1 LTEEA
6 GSVPLLSSIVD
17 VAFRTRT
24 HRIDERSLM
33 AFAAGAGDAR
43 PELVDTAR
51 PGGIV
56 AHPLF
61 PAALEWLSIQDV
73 AAELRERGVGWHHV
87 LLAAPLDYDLR
98 WRGPIRPGDVLSQ
111 GVEVPAVKTVP
122 DGTVL
127 TIVASSSDSRG
138 SVVTR
143 SRSHV
148 LLPDVRFDGRRVRP
162 DSDDDRRA
170 SRRSRSPARDDAVID
185 LRSEWT
191 NTEAVIR
198 RGHRRIGAP
207 AAHVFS
213 ECSGIWNPVYTDKAM
228 ALRHGRAFL
237 ALPPAGVLAMTV
249 GGALQLGSA
258 DPGWVRRV
266 HAEFGAPVP
275 VPSILEIEA
284 EVPNRPSGSAPLRF
298 RAHLQDGTPV
308 VTTGV
313 LVAEPTDF
321 DVDMAR
327 ARARAERRRL
337 VRTTGR
343 RLA

>member
-1 LTEEA
+1 M
-6 GSVPLLSSIVD
+6 PLLSSIVD
-17 VAFRTRT
+17 VVFRTHT
-24 HRIDERSLM
+24 HRVDERSLM

-61 PAALEWLSIQDV
+61 PTALEWLSLQDV

-98 WRGPIRPGDVLSQ
+98 WHAAIHPGDVLGL
-111 GVEVPAVKTVP
+111 GVEVTAVRETP
-122 DGTVL
+122 DGVAL
-127 TIVASSSDSRG
+127 TIVASSTAGDG
-138 SVVTR
+138 TVVTR

-148 LLPDVRFDGRRVRP
+148 LLPDVELEEGGPRNDGQGRRP
-162 DSDDDRRA
+162 RRNT
-170 SRRSRSPARDDAVID
+170 RRSARDPAVID

-198 RGHRRIGAP
+198 RGHRRVGAP

-213 ECSGIWNPVYTDKAM
+213 ECSGIWNPVYTDKAV

-237 ALPPAGVLAMTV
+237 ALHPAGVLAMTV

-284 EVPNRPSGSAPLRF
+284 EVPHRPSGSSPLRF

-321 DVDMAR
+321 DVDLAR

-343 RLA
+343 RV

>member
-1 LTEEA
+1 
-6 GSVPLLSSIVD
+6 VPLLTSIVE
-17 VAFRTRT
+17 VAFRAHT
-24 HRIDERSLM
+24 HQIDERSLM

-61 PAALEWLSIQDV
+61 PTALEWLSMQDV
-73 AAELRERGVGWHHV
+73 AAELRERGVGRHHV

-98 WRGPIRPGDVLSQ
+98 WHHPIRPGDVLSL
-111 GVEVPAVKTVP
+111 GVEVTSVTATP
-122 DGTVL
+122 DGAAL
-127 TIVASSSDSRG
+127 TIVASSTDAAG
-138 SVVTR
+138 DVVTR

-148 LLPDVRFDGRRVRP
+148 LLPDVELDADG
-162 DSDDDRRA
+162 A
-170 SRRSRSPARDDAVID
+170 ARSSAGRSSNRARDGVVVD
-185 LRSEWT
+185 LRSEWS

-198 RGHRRIGAP
+198 RGHRRVGAP

-213 ECSGIWNPVYTDKAM
+213 ECSGIWNPVYTDKAV

-258 DPGWVRRV
+258 DPSWVRRV

-284 EVPNRPSGSAPLRF
+284 EVPNRPSSSAPLRF

-313 LVAEPTDF
+313 LVAEPTDVEF
-321 DVDMAR
+321 DLVR
-327 ARARAERRRL
+327 SRARAELRRL
-337 VRTTGR
+337 MHSPAR
-343 RLA
+343 RHNA